1 MRINEAG
8 NSIAQRVQGRGGA
21 SASGQ
26 PANVSDTVGAEPS
39 AQTRTDHLVPDDAS
53 NPMPTGMKLLSL
65 YVPLIPSILG
75 LCFARAGL
83 IVAGYGSYTH
93 TDEGIFTDGAMLVA
107 LAIMAIIL
115 AIIGTRKIRLKKR
128 ATNRI
133 MRTCIALETLCVLL
147 IPLIH
152 LAGIFSPNVHY
163 WLCVAVT
170 FFGSF
175 SIFYWLR
182 RARGCGSTTAVLYVF
197 SALAI
202 SEVEI
207 YICSLIGAYGF
218 YLAAALTFLQFP
230 CMLSARKNKL
240 ANDIESFTPNDDF
253 FGFATTLLS
262 SKRFLT
268 ATATSI
274 GVLSIVDG
282 FLRGYPDGT
291 PIAFQPITRIAYALL
306 TIGIC
311 IIVISMM
318 MHKRKRVMTV
328 GMFILLELFAC
339 AALVLYAAFP
349 SMPDIGAVFTT
360 TLNALLVA
368 FTWYIIIAFMSFGW
382 RDPYYYALAGWIVW
396 LGCRAISRV
405 LLISNTVLTSNDILT
420 NAVMGA
426 SVVISTQVALGQFL
440 SVSQAEADERDEGY
454 VHQLE
459 QLKKQLNDAHANV
472 ETMAYLNV
480 NDPAYAGCAT
490 CAAAD
495 GNGSAPGSNAQQTL
509 DALRCAGVA
518 PKGAGEVAA
527 PTDEQDGEGDD
538 GGRPV
543 RGARLARLMGLD
555 EGESITDISK
565 ATMRQNAKQMGKQFL
580 LSDREIEVLAL
591 YAMGWTQKRVA
602 EELYISPSTAHAH
615 IKRIYAK
622 TGLHSR
628 QEILDFMDQ
637 YTS

>member
-1 MRINEAG
+1 MGISKAG
-8 NSIAQRVQGRGGA
+8 DSIAQRIQGHTGA
-21 SASGQ
+21 SASEQ
-26 PANVSDTVGAEPS
+26 PASASSAAGAKPS
-39 AQTRTDHLVPDDAS
+39 ARTRTNHLMPDDAAH
-53 NPMPTGMKLLSL
+53 PMPTGMKLLSL
-65 YVPLIPSILG
+65 YIPLIPSILG

-107 LAIMAIIL
+107 LAIMVVIL
-115 AIIGTRKIRLKKR
+115 AVVGTRKIRLKKR
-128 ATNRI
+128 TTNRI
-133 MRTCIALETLCVLL
+133 MRTCIVLETACVLAL
-147 IPLIH
+147 PLVH
-152 LAGIFSPNVHY
+152 LAGISSPNVHY

-170 FFGSF
+170 LFGSF
-175 SIFYWLR
+175 AIFYWLR

-207 YICSLIGAYGF
+207 YICSLIGTYSF
-218 YLAAALTFLQFP
+218 YVAAALTLLQFP

-291 PIAFQPITRIAYALL
+291 PIAFHPVTRVAYGLL
-306 TIGIC
+306 TIAICC
-311 IIVISMM
+311 IIISMM
-318 MHKRKRVMTV
+318 MHKRKSVMTV

-349 SMPDIGAVFTT
+349 GMPDIGAVFTT

-405 LLISNTVLTSNDILT
+405 LLISSTVLTSNDILT

-518 PKGAGEVAA
+518 PKGVGEAAA

-555 EGESITDISK
+555 EGESITDIRK

>member
-1 MRINEAG
+1 
-8 NSIAQRVQGRGGA
+8 
-21 SASGQ
+21 
-26 PANVSDTVGAEPS
+26 
-39 AQTRTDHLVPDDAS
+39 
-53 NPMPTGMKLLSL
+53 MPTGMKLLSL
-65 YVPLIPSILG
+65 YIPLLPSILG
-75 LCFARAGL
+75 LCFARTGL

-93 TDEGIFTDGAMLVA
+93 TDEGIFTDGSMLVA
-107 LAIMAIIL
+107 LSFMAVIL
-115 AIIGTRKIRLKKR
+115 LVIGTRKIRLKKR
-128 ATNRI
+128 TTNRI
-133 MRTCIALETLCVLL
+133 MRTCVALEALCVLL
-147 IPLIH
+147 LPLTHI
-152 LAGIFSPNVHY
+152 AGVFWPNVHF
-163 WLCVAVT
+163 WLCTAVT
-170 FFGSF
+170 FFASF
-175 SIFYWLR
+175 AIFYWLR

-207 YICSLIGAYGF
+207 YVCSLIGTYGF
-218 YLAAALTFLQFP
+218 YVAAALSLLQFP

-291 PIAFQPITRIAYALL
+291 PIAFQPATRVAYGLL
-306 TIGIC
+306 TIAIC
-311 IIVISMM
+311 VIVISLM
-318 MHKRKRVMTV
+318 MHKRKSVMTV

-349 SMPDIGAVFTT
+349 DMPDIGAVFTT

-382 RDPYYYALAGWIVW
+382 RGPYYYALGGWIVW
-396 LGCRAISRV
+396 LGCRAIARV
-405 LLISNTVLTSNDILT
+405 TLINVQSLSTNDLLI
-420 NAVMGA
+420 NAIMGTC
-426 SVVISTQVALGQFL
+426 VVISTQVALGQFL
-440 SVSQAEADERDEGY
+440 KVSQMEADERHDLHVRRMER
-454 VHQLE
+454 LE
-459 QLKKQLNDAHANV
+459 KQLSQAQANV
-472 ETMAYLNV
+472 EALTILKN
-480 NDPAYAGCAT
+480 NAGEYSE
-490 CAAAD
+490 CAACA
-495 GNGSAPGSNAQQTL
+495 NAVPMGAGAAGAVGTPNPLQ
-509 DALRCAGVA
+509 CAGVM
-518 PKGAGEVAA
+518 PIESVDQGETA
-527 PTDEQDGEGDD
+527 DESRNAQPGSK
-538 GGRPV
+538 
-543 RGARLARLMGLD
+543 RGMRLVRLMGLD
-555 EGESITDISK
+555 EGDSIADIRK
-565 ATMRQNAKQMGKQFL
+565 AAMRNNAEQMGKQFL

-591 YAMGWTQKRVA
+591 YALGWTQKRVA
-602 EELYISPSTAHAH
+602 EELYISSSTAHAH

>member
-1 MRINEAG
+1 MRIKKAG
-8 NSIAQRVQGRGGA
+8 DSIVQRIQGRTGA
-21 SASGQ
+21 SASEQ
-26 PANVSDTVGAEPS
+26 PASVSNAAGAKPS
-39 AQTRTDHLVPDDAS
+39 AQTRAARLAPDDAAH
-53 NPMPTGMKLLSL
+53 PMPSGVKLLSL
-65 YVPLIPSILG
+65 YIPLIPSILG

-83 IVAGYGSYTH
+83 IVAGYGSYTR
-93 TDEGIFTDGAMLVA
+93 TDEGIFTDGSMLVA
-107 LAIMAIIL
+107 LSFMAVIML
-115 AIIGTRKIRLKKR
+115 VIGMRKIRLKKR
-128 ATNRI
+128 TTNRI
-133 MRTCIALETLCVLL
+133 MRTCIVLEAACVLIL
-147 IPLIH
+147 PLAHI
-152 LAGIFSPNVHY
+152 AGVFSPNVHF

-175 SIFYWLR
+175 AIFYWLR

-197 SALAI
+197 SALAL

-207 YICSLIGAYGF
+207 YVCSLIGTYGF
-218 YLAAALTFLQFP
+218 YVAAALILLQFP

-268 ATATSI
+268 ATASSI

-291 PIAFQPITRIAYALL
+291 PIAFQPATRVAYGLL
-306 TIGIC
+306 TIAIC

-318 MHKRKRVMTV
+318 MRKRKSVMTV

-349 SMPDIGAVFTT
+349 DMPDIGAVFTT

-382 RDPYYYALAGWIVW
+382 RDPYYYALGGWIVW
-396 LGCRAISRV
+396 LGCRAIARV
-405 LLISNTVLTSNDILT
+405 TLINVQSLSTNDLLI
-420 NAVMGA
+420 NAIMGTC
-426 SVVISTQVALGQFL
+426 VVISTQVALGQFL
-440 SVSQAEADERDEGY
+440 KVSQMEADERHDLHVRRMER
-454 VHQLE
+454 LE
-459 QLKKQLNDAHANV
+459 KQLSQAQANV
-472 ETMAYLNV
+472 EALTILKDDAGGYSECSACV
-480 NDPAYAGCAT
+480 NAAPVGAGGA
-490 CAAAD
+490 
-495 GNGSAPGSNAQQTL
+495 SPLQ
-509 DALRCAGVA
+509 CAGVMPIESA
-518 PKGAGEVAA
+518 DQNEAA
-527 PTDEQDGEGDD
+527 DETRNAQPGSKHGM
-538 GGRPV
+538 
-543 RGARLARLMGLD
+543 RLVRLMGLD
-555 EGESITDISK
+555 EGDSIADIRK
-565 ATMRQNAKQMGKQFL
+565 ATMRDKAEQMSKQFL
-580 LSDREIEVLAL
+580 LSDREAEVLAL
-591 YAMGWTQKRVA
+591 YALGWTQKRVA

>member
-8 NSIAQRVQGRGGA
+8 DSIAQRAQGQGGA
-21 SASGQ
+21 SASRQ
-26 PANVSDTVGAEPS
+26 PASASSAVGAEPS
-39 AQTRTDHLVPDDAS
+39 AQTRTDRLAPDDAAH
-53 NPMPTGMKLLSL
+53 PMPTGMKLLTL
-65 YVPLIPSILG
+65 YIPLIPSILG

-93 TDEGIFTDGAMLVA
+93 TDEGIFTDGAMLAA
-107 LAIMAIIL
+107 LSIMAVIML
-115 AIIGTRKIRLKKR
+115 VIGVRKIRLKKR
-128 ATNRI
+128 TTNRI
-133 MRTCIALETLCVLL
+133 MRTCIVLEAACVLIL
-147 IPLIH
+147 PLAH
-152 LAGIFSPNVHY
+152 VAGAFSSNVHF

-175 SIFYWLR
+175 AIFYWLR

-207 YICSLIGAYGF
+207 YVCSLIGTYGF
-218 YLAAALTFLQFP
+218 YVAAALILLQFP

-282 FLRGYPDGT
+282 FLRGYPDGV
-291 PIAFQPITRIAYALL
+291 PIAFQPATRVAYGLL
-306 TIGIC
+306 TIAIC
-311 IIVISMM
+311 VIVISMM
-318 MHKRKRVMTV
+318 MRKRKSVMTV

-349 SMPDIGAVFTT
+349 DMPDIGAVFTT

-382 RDPYYYALAGWIVW
+382 RDPYYYALGGWTVW
-396 LGCRAISRV
+396 LGCRAIARV
-405 LLISNTVLTSNDILT
+405 TLINVQSLSTNDLLI
-420 NAVMGA
+420 NAIMGTC
-426 SVVISTQVALGQFL
+426 VVISTQVALGQFL
-440 SVSQAEADERDEGY
+440 KVSQMEADERHDLHVRRMER
-454 VHQLE
+454 LE
-459 QLKKQLNDAHANV
+459 KQLSRAQANV
-472 ETMAYLNV
+472 EALTILKDNAGGYSECSACV
-480 NDPAYAGCAT
+480 NAAPVGAGGASPLQCAEVMPIESVDQDE
-490 CAAAD
+490 AAD
-495 GNGSAPGSNAQQTL
+495 ESRNAQP
-509 DALRCAGVA
+509 DSKHGM
-518 PKGAGEVAA
+518 
-527 PTDEQDGEGDD
+527 
-538 GGRPV
+538 
-543 RGARLARLMGLD
+543 RLVRLMGLD
-555 EGESITDISK
+555 EGDSIADIRK
-565 ATMRQNAKQMGKQFL
+565 ATMRDNAEQMGKQFL
-580 LSDREIEVLAL
+580 LSDREVEVLAL
-591 YAMGWTQKRVA
+591 YALGWTQKRVA
-602 EELYISPSTAHAH
+602 EKLYISPSTAHAH

>member
-8 NSIAQRVQGRGGA
+8 DSIAQRVQGQGGA

-26 PANVSDTVGAEPS
+26 PANVLDAVGTESS
-39 AQTRTDHLVPDDAS
+39 AQTRAGRLAPDDAAH
-53 NPMPTGMKLLSL
+53 PMPTGMKLLSL
-65 YVPLIPSILG
+65 YIPLIPSILG

-83 IVAGYGSYTH
+83 IAAGYGSYTH

-107 LAIMAIIL
+107 LSIMGVIL
-115 AIIGTRKIRLKKR
+115 LVVGARKIRLKKR
-128 ATNRI
+128 TTNRI
-133 MRTCIALETLCVLL
+133 MRTCIVLEAACALIL
-147 IPLIH
+147 PLAYI
-152 LAGIFSPNVHY
+152 AGLFSPNVHF

-175 SIFYWLR
+175 AIFYWLR

-207 YICSLIGAYGF
+207 YVCSLIGTYGF
-218 YLAAALTFLQFP
+218 YVAAALSLLQFP

-291 PIAFQPITRIAYALL
+291 PIAFQPVTRVVYGLL
-306 TIGIC
+306 TITIC
-311 IIVISMM
+311 CIVISMM
-318 MHKRKRVMTV
+318 MRKRKRVMTV

-349 SMPDIGAVFTT
+349 DMPDIGAVFTT

-368 FTWYIIIAFMSFGW
+368 FAWYIIIAFMSFGW
-382 RDPYYYALAGWIVW
+382 RDPYYYALGGWIVW
-396 LGCRAISRV
+396 LGCRAIARV
-405 LLISNTVLTSNDILT
+405 TLINVQSLSTNDLLI
-420 NAVMGA
+420 NAIMGTC
-426 SVVISTQVALGQFL
+426 VVISTQVALGQFL
-440 SVSQAEADERDEGY
+440 KVSQLEADERHDLHVRRMER
-454 VHQLE
+454 LE
-459 QLKKQLNDAHANV
+459 KQLSRAQANV
-472 ETMAYLNV
+472 EALTILKDNAGGYSECSACANAAPVSAGTASPLQCAGISPVENV
-480 NDPAYAGCAT
+480 EQDETAE
-490 CAAAD
+490 D
-495 GNGSAPGSNAQQTL
+495 NGTTRPGSSH
-509 DALRCAGVA
+509 GM
-518 PKGAGEVAA
+518 
-527 PTDEQDGEGDD
+527 
-538 GGRPV
+538 
-543 RGARLARLMGLD
+543 RLVRLMGLD
-555 EGESITDISK
+555 EGDSIADIRK
-565 ATMRQNAKQMGKQFL
+565 ATMRNNAEQMGKQFL
-580 LSDREIEVLAL
+580 LSDREVEVLAL
-591 YAMGWTQKRVA
+591 YALGWTQKRVA

>member
-8 NSIAQRVQGRGGA
+8 DSIAQRVQGQGGA

-26 PANVSDTVGAEPS
+26 PANVLDAVGTESS
-39 AQTRTDHLVPDDAS
+39 AQTRAGRLAPDDAAH
-53 NPMPTGMKLLSL
+53 PMPTGMKLLSL
-65 YVPLIPSILG
+65 YIPLIPSILG

-107 LAIMAIIL
+107 LSIMAVIL
-115 AIIGTRKIRLKKR
+115 LVIGARKIRLKKR
-128 ATNRI
+128 TTNRI
-133 MRTCIALETLCVLL
+133 MHTCIVLEAACALIL
-147 IPLIH
+147 PLAYI
-152 LAGIFSPNVHY
+152 AGLSSPNVHF

-175 SIFYWLR
+175 AIFYWLR

-207 YICSLIGAYGF
+207 YICSLIGTYGF
-218 YLAAALTFLQFP
+218 YVAAALTLLQFP

-274 GVLSIVDG
+274 GVLSVVDG
-282 FLRGYPDGT
+282 FLRGYPDGA
-291 PIAFQPITRIAYALL
+291 PIAFQPVTRVAYGLL
-306 TIGIC
+306 TITIC
-311 IIVISMM
+311 CIVISMM
-318 MHKRKRVMTV
+318 MRKRKRVMTV

-349 SMPDIGAVFTT
+349 DMPDIGAVFTT

-368 FTWYIIIAFMSFGW
+368 FAWYIIIAFMSFGW
-382 RDPYYYALAGWIVW
+382 RDPYYYALGGWIVW
-396 LGCRAISRV
+396 LGCRAIARV
-405 LLISNTVLTSNDILT
+405 TLINVQSLSTNDLLI
-420 NAVMGA
+420 NAIMGTC
-426 SVVISTQVALGQFL
+426 VVISTQVALGQFL
-440 SVSQAEADERDEGY
+440 KVSQLEADERHDLHVRRMER
-454 VHQLE
+454 LE
-459 QLKKQLNDAHANV
+459 KQLSRAQANV
-472 ETMAYLNV
+472 EALTILKDNAGGYSECSACANAAPVSAGTASPLQCAGISPVENV
-480 NDPAYAGCAT
+480 EQDETAE
-490 CAAAD
+490 D
-495 GNGSAPGSNAQQTL
+495 NGTTRPGSSH
-509 DALRCAGVA
+509 GM
-518 PKGAGEVAA
+518 
-527 PTDEQDGEGDD
+527 
-538 GGRPV
+538 
-543 RGARLARLMGLD
+543 RLVRLMGLD
-555 EGESITDISK
+555 EGDSIADIRK
-565 ATMRQNAKQMGKQFL
+565 ATMRNNAEQMGKQFL
-580 LSDREIEVLAL
+580 LSDREVEVLAL
-591 YAMGWTQKRVA
+591 YALGWTQKRVA

>member
-282 FLRGYPDGT
+282 FLRGYPDGV
-291 PIAFQPITRIAYALL
+291 PIAFQPATRVAYGLL
-306 TIGIC
+306 TIAIC
-311 IIVISMM
+311 VIVISMM
-318 MHKRKRVMTV
+318 MRKRKSVMTV

-349 SMPDIGAVFTT
+349 DMPDIGAVFTT

-382 RDPYYYALAGWIVW
+382 RDPYYYALGGWTVW
-396 LGCRAISRV
+396 LGCRAIARV
-405 LLISNTVLTSNDILT
+405 TLINVQSLSTNDLLI
-420 NAVMGA
+420 NAIMGTC
-426 SVVISTQVALGQFL
+426 VVISTQVALGQFL
-440 SVSQAEADERDEGY
+440 KVSQMEADERHDLHVRRMER
-454 VHQLE
+454 LE
-459 QLKKQLNDAHANV
+459 KQLSRAQANV
-472 ETMAYLNV
+472 EALTILKDNAGGYSECSACV
-480 NDPAYAGCAT
+480 NAAPVGAGGA
-490 CAAAD
+490 
-495 GNGSAPGSNAQQTL
+495 SPLQ
-509 DALRCAGVA
+509 CAGVM
-518 PKGAGEVAA
+518 PIESVDQDEAA
-527 PTDEQDGEGDD
+527 DESRNAQPDSKHGM
-538 GGRPV
+538 
-543 RGARLARLMGLD
+543 RLVRLMGLD
-555 EGESITDISK
+555 EGDSIADIRK
-565 ATMRQNAKQMGKQFL
+565 ATMRDNAEQMGKQFL
-580 LSDREIEVLAL
+580 LSDREVEVLAL
-591 YAMGWTQKRVA
+591 YALGWTQKRVA

>member
-8 NSIAQRVQGRGGA
+8 DSIAQRAQGQGGA
-21 SASGQ
+21 SASRQ
-26 PANVSDTVGAEPS
+26 PASASSAVGAEPS
-39 AQTRTDHLVPDDAS
+39 AQTRTDRLAPDDAAH
-53 NPMPTGMKLLSL
+53 PMPTGMKLLTL
-65 YVPLIPSILG
+65 YIPLIPSILG

-93 TDEGIFTDGAMLVA
+93 TDEGIFTDGAMLAA
-107 LAIMAIIL
+107 LSIMAVIML
-115 AIIGTRKIRLKKR
+115 VIGVRKIRLKKR
-128 ATNRI
+128 TTNRI
-133 MRTCIALETLCVLL
+133 MRTCIVLEAACVLIL
-147 IPLIH
+147 PLAH
-152 LAGIFSPNVHY
+152 VAGAFSPNVHF

-175 SIFYWLR
+175 AIFYWLR

-207 YICSLIGAYGF
+207 YVCSLIGTYGF
-218 YLAAALTFLQFP
+218 YVAAALILLQFP

-282 FLRGYPDGT
+282 FLRGYPDGV
-291 PIAFQPITRIAYALL
+291 PIAFQPATRVAYGLL
-306 TIGIC
+306 TIAIC
-311 IIVISMM
+311 VIVISMM
-318 MHKRKRVMTV
+318 MRKRKSVMTV

-349 SMPDIGAVFTT
+349 DMPDIGAVFTT

-382 RDPYYYALAGWIVW
+382 RDPYYYALGGWTVW
-396 LGCRAISRV
+396 LGCRAIARV
-405 LLISNTVLTSNDILT
+405 TLINVQSLSTNDLLI
-420 NAVMGA
+420 NAIMGTC
-426 SVVISTQVALGQFL
+426 VVISTQVALGQFL
-440 SVSQAEADERDEGY
+440 KVSQMEADERHDLHVRRMER
-454 VHQLE
+454 LE
-459 QLKKQLNDAHANV
+459 KQLSRAQANV
-472 ETMAYLNV
+472 EALTILKDNAGGYSECSACV
-480 NDPAYAGCAT
+480 NAAPVGAGGA
-490 CAAAD
+490 
-495 GNGSAPGSNAQQTL
+495 SPLQ
-509 DALRCAGVA
+509 CAGVM
-518 PKGAGEVAA
+518 PIESVDQDEAA
-527 PTDEQDGEGDD
+527 DESRNAQPDSKHGM
-538 GGRPV
+538 
-543 RGARLARLMGLD
+543 RLMGLD
-555 EGESITDISK
+555 EGDSIADIRK
-565 ATMRQNAKQMGKQFL
+565 ATMRDNAEQMGKQFL
-580 LSDREIEVLAL
+580 LSDREVEVLAL
-591 YAMGWTQKRVA
+591 YALGWTQKRVA

>member
-1 MRINEAG
+1 
-8 NSIAQRVQGRGGA
+8 
-21 SASGQ
+21 
-26 PANVSDTVGAEPS
+26 
-39 AQTRTDHLVPDDAS
+39 
-53 NPMPTGMKLLSL
+53 MKLLSL
-65 YVPLIPSILG
+65 YIPLLPSILG

-83 IVAGYGSYTH
+83 IVAGYGSYTR
-93 TDEGIFTDGAMLVA
+93 TDEGIFTDGSMLVA
-107 LAIMAIIL
+107 LSFMAVIML
-115 AIIGTRKIRLKKR
+115 VIGMRKIRLKKR
-128 ATNRI
+128 TTNRI
-133 MRTCIALETLCVLL
+133 MRACVALEALGVLL
-147 IPLIH
+147 LPLAHI
-152 LAGIFSPNVHY
+152 AGAFWPNVHF
-163 WLCVAVT
+163 WLCAAVT
-170 FFGSF
+170 FFASF
-175 SIFYWLR
+175 AIFYWLR

-207 YICSLIGAYGF
+207 YVCSLIGAYGF
-218 YLAAALTFLQFP
+218 YVAAALALLQFP

-268 ATATSI
+268 ATASSI

-291 PIAFQPITRIAYALL
+291 PIAFQPATRVAYGLL
-306 TIGIC
+306 TIAIC

-318 MHKRKRVMTV
+318 MHKRKSVMTV

-349 SMPDIGAVFTT
+349 DMPDIGAVFTT

-382 RDPYYYALAGWIVW
+382 RDPYYYALGGWIVW
-396 LGCRAISRV
+396 LGCRAIARV
-405 LLISNTVLTSNDILT
+405 TLINVQSLSTNDLLI
-420 NAVMGA
+420 NAIMGTC
-426 SVVISTQVALGQFL
+426 VVISTQVALGQFL
-440 SVSQAEADERDEGY
+440 KVSQMEADERHDLHVRRMERLEK
-454 VHQLE
+454 QLE
-459 QLKKQLNDAHANV
+459 RAQASV
-472 ETMAYLNV
+472 ETFTIMKN
-480 NDPAYAGCAT
+480 NAGEYSE
-490 CAAAD
+490 CAACA
-495 GNGSAPGSNAQQTL
+495 NAAPMGAGAAGAVGAPNSLQ
-509 DALRCAGVA
+509 CAGIA
-518 PKGAGEVAA
+518 PIESMEPDEAA
-527 PTDEQDGEGDD
+527 DESSAAQ
-538 GGRPV
+538 PV
-543 RGARLARLMGLD
+543 SVHGMRLVRLMGLD
-555 EGESITDISK
+555 EGDSIADIRK
-565 ATMRQNAKQMGKQFL
+565 ATMRNNAEQMGKQFL
-580 LSDREIEVLAL
+580 LSDREVEVLAL
-591 YAMGWTQKRVA
+591 YALGWTQKRVA

>member
-8 NSIAQRVQGRGGA
+8 DSIAQREQGRGEI

-26 PANVSDTVGAEPS
+26 PAGASSAAGAKPS
-39 AQTRTDHLVPDDAS
+39 ARTRTNHLAPDDAAH
-53 NPMPTGMKLLSL
+53 PMPTGTKLLSL
-65 YVPLIPSILG
+65 YIPLIPSILG

-93 TDEGIFTDGAMLVA
+93 TDEGIFTDGAMLAA
-107 LAIMAIIL
+107 LGIMSVIL
-115 AIIGTRKIRLKKR
+115 IVIGTRKIRLKKR
-128 ATNRI
+128 TTNRI
-133 MRTCIALETLCVLL
+133 MRTCIVLETACVLAL
-147 IPLIH
+147 PLVH
-152 LAGIFSPNVHY
+152 LAGVFSPNVHY

-175 SIFYWLR
+175 AIFYWLR

-207 YICSLIGAYGF
+207 YICSLIGTYGF
-218 YLAAALTFLQFP
+218 YLAAALTLLQFP
-230 CMLSARKNKL
+230 CMLGARKNKL

-291 PIAFQPITRIAYALL
+291 PIAFHPVTRVAYGLL
-306 TIGIC
+306 TIAICC
-311 IIVISMM
+311 IIISMM
-318 MHKRKRVMTV
+318 MRKRKSVMTV

-349 SMPDIGAVFTT
+349 GMPDIGAVFTT

-382 RDPYYYALAGWIVW
+382 RDPYYYALGGWIVW
-396 LGCRAISRV
+396 LGCRAIARV
-405 LLISNTVLTSNDILT
+405 TLINAQSLSTNDLLI
-420 NAVMGA
+420 NAVMGTC
-426 SVVISTQVALGQFL
+426 VVISTQVALGQFL
-440 SVSQAEADERDEGY
+440 KVSQMEADERHDLHVRRMERLEK
-454 VHQLE
+454 QLE
-459 QLKKQLNDAHANV
+459 RAQANV
-472 ETMAYLNV
+472 ETLTFLSN
-480 NDPAYAGCAT
+480 NAGGYSECGACAN
-490 CAAAD
+490 AAPVGA
-495 GNGSAPGSNAQQTL
+495 GAAIPLQ
-509 DALRCAGVA
+509 CAGIA
-518 PKGAGEVAA
+518 PAESVEQDED
-527 PTDEQDGEGDD
+527 TDENSAAQPDSTHGM
-538 GGRPV
+538 
-543 RGARLARLMGLD
+543 RLVRLMGLD
-555 EGESITDISK
+555 EGDSIADIRK
-565 ATMRQNAKQMGKQFL
+565 ATMRSNAEQMGKQFL
-580 LSDREIEVLAL
+580 LSDREVEVLAF
-591 YAMGWTQKRVA
+591 YALGWTQKRVA

>member
-1 MRINEAG
+1 
-8 NSIAQRVQGRGGA
+8 
-21 SASGQ
+21 
-26 PANVSDTVGAEPS
+26 
-39 AQTRTDHLVPDDAS
+39 
-53 NPMPTGMKLLSL
+53 MPTGTKLLSL
-65 YVPLIPSILG
+65 YIPLIPSILG

-93 TDEGIFTDGAMLVA
+93 TDEGIFTDGAMLAA
-107 LAIMAIIL
+107 LGIMSVIL
-115 AIIGTRKIRLKKR
+115 IVIGTRKIRLKKR
-128 ATNRI
+128 TTNRI
-133 MRTCIALETLCVLL
+133 MRTCIVLETACVLAL
-147 IPLIH
+147 PLVH
-152 LAGIFSPNVHY
+152 LAGVFSPNVHY

-175 SIFYWLR
+175 AIFYWLR

-207 YICSLIGAYGF
+207 YICSLIGTYGF
-218 YLAAALTFLQFP
+218 YLAAALTLLQFP

-291 PIAFQPITRIAYALL
+291 PIAFHPVTRVAYGLL
-306 TIGIC
+306 TVAIC
-311 IIVISMM
+311 FITIALMM
-318 MHKRKRVMTV
+318 RKRRRVMTV
-328 GMFILLELFAC
+328 DMFILMELLAC
-339 AALVLYAAFP
+339 IALMLYAAFP
-349 SMPDIGAVFTT
+349 GMPDIGAVFTT

-382 RDPYYYALAGWIVW
+382 RDPYYYALGGWIVW
-396 LGCRAISRV
+396 LGCRAIARV
-405 LLISNTVLTSNDILT
+405 TLINVQSLSTNDLLI
-420 NAVMGA
+420 NAVMGTC
-426 SVVISTQVALGQFL
+426 VVISTQVALGQFL
-440 SVSQAEADERDEGY
+440 KVSQMEADERHDLHVRRMER
-454 VHQLE
+454 LE
-459 QLKKQLNDAHANV
+459 KQLARAQANV
-472 ETMAYLNV
+472 ETFTILKDN
-480 NDPAYAGCAT
+480 AGEYGE
-490 CAAAD
+490 CAACANAAPMGAGAAGAANPLQCAGIAPVESAEPDDAAD
-495 GNGSAPGSNAQQTL
+495 ESSPAQPGSAHGM
-509 DALRCAGVA
+509 
-518 PKGAGEVAA
+518 
-527 PTDEQDGEGDD
+527 
-538 GGRPV
+538 
-543 RGARLARLMGLD
+543 RLVRLMGLD
-555 EGESITDISK
+555 EGDSIADIRK
-565 ATMRQNAKQMGKQFL
+565 ATMRNNAEQMGKQFL
-580 LSDREIEVLAL
+580 LSDREVEVLAL
-591 YAMGWTQKRVA
+591 YALGWTQKRVA

>member
-1 MRINEAG
+1 
-8 NSIAQRVQGRGGA
+8 
-21 SASGQ
+21 
-26 PANVSDTVGAEPS
+26 
-39 AQTRTDHLVPDDAS
+39 
-53 NPMPTGMKLLSL
+53 MPTGMRLVGM
-65 YVPLIPSILG
+65 YFPLIPSILG

-83 IVAGYGSYTH
+83 IVASYGSYNH
-93 TDEGIFTDGAMLVA
+93 TDEGIFTDGGTLVA
-107 LAIMAIIL
+107 LSVMGVIFIAIAVGKL
-115 AIIGTRKIRLKKR
+115 RLKR
-128 ATNRI
+128 PLTNRI
-133 MRTCIALETLCVLL
+133 MRACIILETACIIALPSLHLL
-147 IPLIH
+147 GALNDSTH
-152 LAGIFSPNVHY
+152 FLLSA
-163 WLCVAVT
+163 AT
-170 FFGSF
+170 MFFGSF
-175 SIFYWLR
+175 AIFYWLR

-202 SEVEI
+202 SEIEI
-207 YICSLIGAYGF
+207 YVCSLIGNFGF
-218 YLAAALTFLQFP
+218 FLAGALALGQLP

-240 ANDIESFTPNDDF
+240 ANDIDSFTPHDDY
-253 FGFATTLLS
+253 FGFAKTALS
-262 SKRFLT
+262 SKHFLS
-268 ATATSI
+268 ASAISI
-274 GVLSIVDG
+274 GFLSVVDG
-282 FLRGYPDGT
+282 FLRGYPDGQ
-291 PIAFQPITRIAYALL
+291 PIAFQPGTRVAYFVLTVAVFIAVILL
-306 TIGIC
+306 
-311 IIVISMM
+311 MLN
-318 MHKRKRVMTV
+318 KRRRVMTV
-328 GMFILLELFAC
+328 GMFILMELLAC
-339 AALVLYAAFP
+339 IALILYAAFP
-349 SMPDIGAVFTT
+349 DMLDIGAVFTT
-360 TLNALLVA
+360 TLNALMVA
-368 FTWYIIIAFMSFGW
+368 FTWYIIIALMSFGW

-459 QLKKQLNDAHANV
+459 QLQKQLNDAHANV

-495 GNGSAPGSNAQQTL
+495 GNGPAPGSNAQQTL

-527 PTDEQDGEGDD
+527 PIDEQDGEGDD
-538 GGRPV
+538 GGRSV

-555 EGESITDISK
+555 ESESITDIRK

>member
-1 MRINEAG
+1 
-8 NSIAQRVQGRGGA
+8 
-21 SASGQ
+21 
-26 PANVSDTVGAEPS
+26 
-39 AQTRTDHLVPDDAS
+39 
-53 NPMPTGMKLLSL
+53 MPTGMKLLTL
-65 YVPLIPSILG
+65 YIPLIPSILG

-93 TDEGIFTDGAMLVA
+93 TDEGIFTDGAMLAA
-107 LAIMAIIL
+107 LSVMAVIML
-115 AIIGTRKIRLKKR
+115 VIGVRKIRLKKR
-128 ATNRI
+128 TTNRI
-133 MRTCIALETLCVLL
+133 MRACIVLEAACVLIL
-147 IPLIH
+147 PLAH
-152 LAGIFSPNVHY
+152 VAGAFSPNVHF

-175 SIFYWLR
+175 AIFYWLR

-207 YICSLIGAYGF
+207 YVCSLIGTYGF
-218 YLAAALTFLQFP
+218 YVAAALILLQFP

-268 ATATSI
+268 ATASSI

-282 FLRGYPDGT
+282 FLRGYPDGV
-291 PIAFQPITRIAYALL
+291 PIAFQPATRVAYGLL
-306 TIGIC
+306 TIAIC

-318 MHKRKRVMTV
+318 MRKRKSVMTV

-349 SMPDIGAVFTT
+349 DMPDIGAVFTT

-382 RDPYYYALAGWIVW
+382 RDPYYYALGGWTVW
-396 LGCRAISRV
+396 LGCRAIARV
-405 LLISNTVLTSNDILT
+405 TLINVQSLSTNDLLI
-420 NAVMGA
+420 NAIMGTC
-426 SVVISTQVALGQFL
+426 VVISTQVALGQFL
-440 SVSQAEADERDEGY
+440 KVSQMEADEHHDLHVRRMER
-454 VHQLE
+454 LE
-459 QLKKQLNDAHANV
+459 KQLSRAQANV
-472 ETMAYLNV
+472 EALTILKDNAGGYSEYSACV
-480 NDPAYAGCAT
+480 NAAPVGAGGA
-490 CAAAD
+490 
-495 GNGSAPGSNAQQTL
+495 SPLQ
-509 DALRCAGVA
+509 CAGVM
-518 PKGAGEVAA
+518 PIESVDQDEAA
-527 PTDEQDGEGDD
+527 DESRNAQPDSKHGM
-538 GGRPV
+538 
-543 RGARLARLMGLD
+543 RLVRLMGLD
-555 EGESITDISK
+555 EGDSIADIRK
-565 ATMRQNAKQMGKQFL
+565 ATMRDNAEQMGKQFL
-580 LSDREIEVLAL
+580 LSDREVEVLAL
-591 YAMGWTQKRVA
+591 YALGWTQKRVA

>member
-8 NSIAQRVQGRGGA
+8 DSIAQRAQGQGGA
-21 SASGQ
+21 SASRQ
-26 PANVSDTVGAEPS
+26 PASASSAVGAEPS
-39 AQTRTDHLVPDDAS
+39 AQTRTDRLAPDDAAH
-53 NPMPTGMKLLSL
+53 PMPTGMKLLTL

-93 TDEGIFTDGAMLVA
+93 TDEGIFTDGAMLAA
-107 LAIMAIIL
+107 LSIMAVIML
-115 AIIGTRKIRLKKR
+115 VIGVRKIRLKKR
-128 ATNRI
+128 TTNRI
-133 MRTCIALETLCVLL
+133 MRTCIVLEAACVLIL
-147 IPLIH
+147 PLAH
-152 LAGIFSPNVHY
+152 VAGAFSPNVHF

-175 SIFYWLR
+175 AIFYWLR

-207 YICSLIGAYGF
+207 YVCSLIGTYGF
-218 YLAAALTFLQFP
+218 YVAAALALLQFP

-282 FLRGYPDGT
+282 FLRGYPDGV
-291 PIAFQPITRIAYALL
+291 PIAFQPATRVAYGLL
-306 TIGIC
+306 TIAIC
-311 IIVISMM
+311 VIVISMM
-318 MHKRKRVMTV
+318 MHKRKSVMTV

-349 SMPDIGAVFTT
+349 DMPDIGAVFTT

-368 FTWYIIIAFMSFGW
+368 FTWYIIIAFTSFGW
-382 RDPYYYALAGWIVW
+382 RDPYYYALGGWIVW
-396 LGCRAISRV
+396 LGCRAIARV
-405 LLISNTVLTSNDILT
+405 TLINVQSLSTNDLLI
-420 NAVMGA
+420 NAIMGTC
-426 SVVISTQVALGQFL
+426 VVISTQVALGQFL
-440 SVSQAEADERDEGY
+440 KVSQMEADERHDLHVRRMER
-454 VHQLE
+454 LE
-459 QLKKQLNDAHANV
+459 KQLSRAQANV
-472 ETMAYLNV
+472 EALTILKDNAGGYGECSACV
-480 NDPAYAGCAT
+480 NAAPVDAGGA
-490 CAAAD
+490 
-495 GNGSAPGSNAQQTL
+495 SPLQ
-509 DALRCAGVA
+509 CAGVM
-518 PKGAGEVAA
+518 PTESVDQDEAA
-527 PTDEQDGEGDD
+527 DESRNAQPDSKHGMQL
-538 GGRPV
+538 V
-543 RGARLARLMGLD
+543 RLMGLD
-555 EGESITDISK
+555 EGDSIADIRK
-565 ATMRQNAKQMGKQFL
+565 ATMRNNAEQMGKQFL
-580 LSDREIEVLAL
+580 LSDREVEVLAL
-591 YAMGWTQKRVA
+591 YALGWTQKRVA

-628 QEILDFMDQ
+628 QEILDFIDQ

>member
-8 NSIAQRVQGRGGA
+8 DSIAQRAQGQGGA

-26 PANVSDTVGAEPS
+26 PASASGAVGAKPS
-39 AQTRTDHLVPDDAS
+39 ARTRTGRLAPDDAAH
-53 NPMPTGMKLLSL
+53 PMPTGMKLLSL
-65 YVPLIPSILG
+65 YIPLIPSILG
-75 LCFARAGL
+75 LCFARTGL

-93 TDEGIFTDGAMLVA
+93 TDEGIFTDGSMLVA
-107 LAIMAIIL
+107 LSFMAVIL
-115 AIIGTRKIRLKKR
+115 LIIGTRKIRLKKR
-128 ATNRI
+128 TTNRI
-133 MRTCIALETLCVLL
+133 MRTCVALEALCVLL
-147 IPLIH
+147 LPLAHI
-152 LAGIFSPNVHY
+152 AGAFWPNVHF
-163 WLCVAVT
+163 WLCAAVT
-170 FFGSF
+170 FFASF
-175 SIFYWLR
+175 AIFYWLR

-207 YICSLIGAYGF
+207 YVCSLIGTYGF
-218 YLAAALTFLQFP
+218 YVAAALSLLQFP

-291 PIAFQPITRIAYALL
+291 PIAFQPATRVAYGLL
-306 TIGIC
+306 TIAIC
-311 IIVISMM
+311 VIVISLM
-318 MHKRKRVMTV
+318 MHKRKSVMTV

-349 SMPDIGAVFTT
+349 DMPDIGAVFTT

-382 RDPYYYALAGWIVW
+382 RDPYYYALGGWIVW
-396 LGCRAISRV
+396 LGCRAIARV
-405 LLISNTVLTSNDILT
+405 TLINVQSLSTNDLLI
-420 NAVMGA
+420 NAIMGTC
-426 SVVISTQVALGQFL
+426 VVISTQVALGQFL
-440 SVSQAEADERDEGY
+440 KVSQMEADERHDLHVRRMER
-454 VHQLE
+454 LE
-459 QLKKQLNDAHANV
+459 KQLSRAQANV
-472 ETMAYLNV
+472 EALTILKDNAGGYSECNV
-480 NDPAYAGCAT
+480 CVNAAPVGAGGA
-490 CAAAD
+490 
-495 GNGSAPGSNAQQTL
+495 SPLQ
-509 DALRCAGVA
+509 CAGVT
-518 PKGAGEVAA
+518 PIESVDQ
-527 PTDEQDGEGDD
+527 DETADESRNAQPGSKHGM
-538 GGRPV
+538 
-543 RGARLARLMGLD
+543 RLVRLMGLD
-555 EGESITDISK
+555 EGDSIADIRK
-565 ATMRQNAKQMGKQFL
+565 ATMRDNAEQMGKQFL
-580 LSDREIEVLAL
+580 LSDREVEVLAL
-591 YAMGWTQKRVA
+591 YALGWTQKRVA
-602 EELYISPSTAHAH
+602 EELYISPGTAHAH

>member
-8 NSIAQRVQGRGGA
+8 DSIAQRVQGQGGA

-26 PANVSDTVGAEPS
+26 PANVLDAVGTESS
-39 AQTRTDHLVPDDAS
+39 AQTRAGRLAPDDAAH
-53 NPMPTGMKLLSL
+53 PMPTGMKLLSL
-65 YVPLIPSILG
+65 YIPLIPSILG

-83 IVAGYGSYTH
+83 IAAGYGSYTH

-107 LAIMAIIL
+107 LSIMGVIL
-115 AIIGTRKIRLKKR
+115 LVVGARKIRLKKR
-128 ATNRI
+128 TTNRI
-133 MRTCIALETLCVLL
+133 MRTCIVLEATCVLIL
-147 IPLIH
+147 PLAHI
-152 LAGIFSPNVHY
+152 AGVFSPNVHF
-163 WLCVAVT
+163 WLCAAVT

-175 SIFYWLR
+175 AIFYWLR

-218 YLAAALTFLQFP
+218 YVAAALALLQFP

-282 FLRGYPDGT
+282 FLRGYPDGA
-291 PIAFQPITRIAYALL
+291 PIAFQPVTRAAYGLL
-306 TIGIC
+306 TIVVC
-311 IIVISMM
+311 CIVISMM
-318 MHKRKRVMTV
+318 MRKRKRVMTV

-349 SMPDIGAVFTT
+349 DMPDIGAVFTT
-360 TLNALLVA
+360 TFNALLVA

-382 RDPYYYALAGWIVW
+382 RDPYYYALGGWIVW
-396 LGCRAISRV
+396 LGCRAIARV
-405 LLISNTVLTSNDILT
+405 TLINVQLLSSNDLLI
-420 NAVMGA
+420 NAIMGTC
-426 SVVISTQVALGQFL
+426 VVISTQVALGQFL
-440 SVSQAEADERDEGY
+440 KVSQMEADERHDLHVRRMER
-454 VHQLE
+454 LE
-459 QLKKQLNDAHANV
+459 KQLSRAQANV
-472 ETMAYLNV
+472 EALTILKDNAGDYSECSACANAA
-480 NDPAYAGCAT
+480 PAG
-490 CAAAD
+490 
-495 GNGSAPGSNAQQTL
+495 
-509 DALRCAGVA
+509 AGVA
-518 PKGAGEVAA
+518 SPLQCAGISPVESV
-527 PTDEQDGEGDD
+527 EQNETANENDAT
-538 GGRPV
+538 RPGSS
-543 RGARLARLMGLD
+543 RGMRLVRLMGLD
-555 EGESITDISK
+555 DGDSIADIRK
-565 ATMRQNAKQMGKQFL
+565 VTMRNNAEQMGKQFL
-580 LSDREIEVLAL
+580 LSNREVEVLAL
-591 YAMGWTQKRVA
+591 YALGWTQKRVA

>member
-8 NSIAQRVQGRGGA
+8 DSIAQRVQGHEGM

-26 PANVSDTVGAEPS
+26 PTNVLDAAGAKPS
-39 AQTRTDHLVPDDAS
+39 AQTRTGRLAPDEAAH
-53 NPMPTGMKLLSL
+53 PMPTGMKLLSL
-65 YVPLIPSILG
+65 YIPLIPSILG

-107 LAIMAIIL
+107 LSIMAVIL
-115 AIIGTRKIRLKKR
+115 LVIGTRKIRLKKR
-128 ATNRI
+128 TTNRI
-133 MRTCIALETLCVLL
+133 MRTCIVLETACVLIL
-147 IPLIH
+147 PLVHI
-152 LAGIFSPNVHY
+152 AGVFSPNVHF
-163 WLCVAVT
+163 WLCVAAT

-175 SIFYWLR
+175 AIFYWLR

-207 YICSLIGAYGF
+207 YICSLIGTYGF
-218 YLAAALTFLQFP
+218 YVAAALALLQFP

-282 FLRGYPDGT
+282 FLRGYPDGA
-291 PIAFQPITRIAYALL
+291 PIAFQPITRVAYCLL
-306 TIGIC
+306 TIAIC
-311 IIVISMM
+311 CIVISMM
-318 MHKRKRVMTV
+318 MRKRKSVMTV

-349 SMPDIGAVFTT
+349 DMPDIGAVFTT

-382 RDPYYYALAGWIVW
+382 RDPYYYALGGWSVW
-396 LGCRAISRV
+396 LGCRAVARV
-405 LLISNTVLTSNDILT
+405 TLINVQSLSTNDLLI
-420 NAVMGA
+420 NAIMGA
-426 SVVISTQVALGQFL
+426 CVVISTQVALGQFL
-440 SVSQAEADERDEGY
+440 KVSQMEADERHGLHVRRMER
-454 VHQLE
+454 LE
-459 QLKKQLNDAHANV
+459 KQLSRAQANV
-472 ETMAYLNV
+472 EALTILKDNADDYSECSACV
-480 NDPAYAGCAT
+480 NAASVGAGTANSLQCAGISPVESVEQNET
-490 CAAAD
+490 AD
-495 GNGSAPGSNAQQTL
+495 ENDATRPGSS
-509 DALRCAGVA
+509 
-518 PKGAGEVAA
+518 
-527 PTDEQDGEGDD
+527 
-538 GGRPV
+538 
-543 RGARLARLMGLD
+543 RGMRLVRLMGLD
-555 EGESITDISK
+555 EGDSIADIRK
-565 ATMRQNAKQMGKQFL
+565 ATMRNNAEQMGKQFL
-580 LSDREIEVLAL
+580 LSDREVEVLAL
-591 YAMGWTQKRVA
+591 YALGWTQKRVA

>member
-8 NSIAQRVQGRGGA
+8 DSIAQRVQGQGGA

-26 PANVSDTVGAEPS
+26 PANVLDAVGTESS
-39 AQTRTDHLVPDDAS
+39 AQTRAGRLAPDDAAH
-53 NPMPTGMKLLSL
+53 PMPTGMKLLSL
-65 YVPLIPSILG
+65 YIPLIPSSLG
-75 LCFARAGL
+75 LCCARAGL
-83 IVAGYGSYTH
+83 IAAGYGSYTH

-107 LAIMAIIL
+107 LSIMGVIL
-115 AIIGTRKIRLKKR
+115 LVVGARKIRLKKR
-128 ATNRI
+128 TTNRI
-133 MRTCIALETLCVLL
+133 MRTCIVLEAACALIL
-147 IPLIH
+147 PLAYI
-152 LAGIFSPNVHY
+152 AGLFSPNVHF

-175 SIFYWLR
+175 AIFYWLR

-207 YICSLIGAYGF
+207 YICSLIGTYGF
-218 YLAAALTFLQFP
+218 YVAAALTLLQFP

-262 SKRFLT
+262 SKRFLA

-291 PIAFQPITRIAYALL
+291 PIAFQPVTRVAYGLL
-306 TIGIC
+306 TITIC
-311 IIVISMM
+311 CIVISMM
-318 MHKRKRVMTV
+318 MRKRKRVMTV

-349 SMPDIGAVFTT
+349 DMPDIGAVFTT

-368 FTWYIIIAFMSFGW
+368 FAWYIIIAFMSFGW
-382 RDPYYYALAGWIVW
+382 CDPYYYALGGWIVW
-396 LGCRAISRV
+396 LGCRAIARV
-405 LLISNTVLTSNDILT
+405 TLINVQSLSTNDLLI
-420 NAVMGA
+420 NAIMGTC
-426 SVVISTQVALGQFL
+426 VVISTQVALGQFL
-440 SVSQAEADERDEGY
+440 KVSQLEADERHDLHVRRMER
-454 VHQLE
+454 LE
-459 QLKKQLNDAHANV
+459 KQLSRAQANV
-472 ETMAYLNV
+472 EALTILKDNAGGYSECSACANAAPVSAGTASPLQCAGISPVENV
-480 NDPAYAGCAT
+480 EQDETAE
-490 CAAAD
+490 D
-495 GNGSAPGSNAQQTL
+495 NGTTRPGSSH
-509 DALRCAGVA
+509 GM
-518 PKGAGEVAA
+518 
-527 PTDEQDGEGDD
+527 
-538 GGRPV
+538 
-543 RGARLARLMGLD
+543 RLVRLMGLD
-555 EGESITDISK
+555 EGDSIADIRK
-565 ATMRQNAKQMGKQFL
+565 ATMRNNAEQMGKQFL
-580 LSDREIEVLAL
+580 LSDREVEVLAL

>member
-8 NSIAQRVQGRGGA
+8 DSIAQRAQGQGGA

-26 PANVSDTVGAEPS
+26 PANVLDAVGTESS
-39 AQTRTDHLVPDDAS
+39 AQTRAGRLAPDDAAH
-53 NPMPTGMKLLSL
+53 PMPTGMKLLSL
-65 YVPLIPSILG
+65 YIPLIPSILG

-83 IVAGYGSYTH
+83 IAAGYGSYTH

-107 LAIMAIIL
+107 LSIMGVIL
-115 AIIGTRKIRLKKR
+115 LVVGARKIRLKKR
-128 ATNRI
+128 TTNRI
-133 MRTCIALETLCVLL
+133 MRTCIVLEAACALIL
-147 IPLIH
+147 PLAYI
-152 LAGIFSPNVHY
+152 AGLFSPNVHF

-175 SIFYWLR
+175 AIFYWLR

-207 YICSLIGAYGF
+207 YICSLIGTYGF
-218 YLAAALTFLQFP
+218 YVAAALTLLQFP

-262 SKRFLT
+262 SKRFLA

-291 PIAFQPITRIAYALL
+291 PIAFQPVTRVAYGLL
-306 TIGIC
+306 TITIC
-311 IIVISMM
+311 CIVISMM
-318 MHKRKRVMTV
+318 MRKRKRVMTV

-349 SMPDIGAVFTT
+349 DMPDIGAVFTT

-368 FTWYIIIAFMSFGW
+368 FAWYIIIAFMSFGW
-382 RDPYYYALAGWIVW
+382 RDPYYYALGGWIVW
-396 LGCRAISRV
+396 LGCRAIARMTLINVQSLSTND
-405 LLISNTVLTSNDILT
+405 LLI
-420 NAVMGA
+420 NAIMGTC
-426 SVVISTQVALGQFL
+426 VVISTQVALGQFL
-440 SVSQAEADERDEGY
+440 KVSQLEADERHDLHVRRMER
-454 VHQLE
+454 LE
-459 QLKKQLNDAHANV
+459 KQLSRAQANV
-472 ETMAYLNV
+472 EALTILKDNAGDYSECSACANAAPVSAGTASPLQCAGISPVENV
-480 NDPAYAGCAT
+480 EQDETAE
-490 CAAAD
+490 D
-495 GNGSAPGSNAQQTL
+495 NGTTRPGSSH
-509 DALRCAGVA
+509 GM
-518 PKGAGEVAA
+518 
-527 PTDEQDGEGDD
+527 
-538 GGRPV
+538 
-543 RGARLARLMGLD
+543 RLVRLMGLD
-555 EGESITDISK
+555 EGDSIADIRK
-565 ATMRQNAKQMGKQFL
+565 ATMRNNAEQVGKQFL
-580 LSDREIEVLAL
+580 LSDREVEVLAL
-591 YAMGWTQKRVA
+591 YALGWTQKRVA

>member
-8 NSIAQRVQGRGGA
+8 DSIAQRAQGQGGA
-21 SASGQ
+21 SASRQ
-26 PANVSDTVGAEPS
+26 PASASSAVGAKPS
-39 AQTRTDHLVPDDAS
+39 AQTHTGRLAPDDAAH
-53 NPMPTGMKLLSL
+53 PMPTGMKLLTL
-65 YVPLIPSILG
+65 YIPLIPSILG

-93 TDEGIFTDGAMLVA
+93 TDEGIFTDGSMLVA
-107 LAIMAIIL
+107 LSFMAVIML
-115 AIIGTRKIRLKKR
+115 VIGTRKIRLKKR
-128 ATNRI
+128 TTNRI
-133 MRTCIALETLCVLL
+133 MRTCIVLEAACVLIL
-147 IPLIH
+147 PLAH
-152 LAGIFSPNVHY
+152 VAGAFSPNVHF

-175 SIFYWLR
+175 AIFYWLR

-207 YICSLIGAYGF
+207 YVCSLIGAYGF
-218 YLAAALTFLQFP
+218 YAAGALALLQFP

-268 ATATSI
+268 ATASSI

-282 FLRGYPDGT
+282 FLRGYPNGV
-291 PIAFQPITRIAYALL
+291 PIAFQPATRVAYGLL
-306 TIGIC
+306 TIAIC

-318 MHKRKRVMTV
+318 MRKRKSVMTV

-349 SMPDIGAVFTT
+349 DMPDIGAVFTT

-382 RDPYYYALAGWIVW
+382 RDPYYYALGGWTVW
-396 LGCRAISRV
+396 LGCRAIARV
-405 LLISNTVLTSNDILT
+405 TLINVQSLSANDLLI
-420 NAVMGA
+420 NAIMGTC
-426 SVVISTQVALGQFL
+426 VVISTQVALGQFL
-440 SVSQAEADERDEGY
+440 KVSQMEADERHDLHVRRMER
-454 VHQLE
+454 LE
-459 QLKKQLNDAHANV
+459 KQLSRAQANV
-472 ETMAYLNV
+472 EALTILKDN
-480 NDPAYAGCAT
+480 AGGYSECSACT
-490 CAAAD
+490 NAAPVGAGGASPLQCVGVMPIESVDQDEAAD
-495 GNGSAPGSNAQQTL
+495 ERRNAQP
-509 DALRCAGVA
+509 DSKHGM
-518 PKGAGEVAA
+518 
-527 PTDEQDGEGDD
+527 
-538 GGRPV
+538 
-543 RGARLARLMGLD
+543 RLVRLMGLD
-555 EGESITDISK
+555 EGDSIADIRK
-565 ATMRQNAKQMGKQFL
+565 ATMRDNAEQMGKQFL
-580 LSDREIEVLAL
+580 LSDREVEVLAL
-591 YAMGWTQKRVA
+591 YALGWTQKRVA

>member
-1 MRINEAG
+1 MGINIAG
-8 NSIAQRVQGRGGA
+8 DSIARRIQGQTET
-21 SASGQ
+21 SASDQ
-26 PANVSDTVGAEPS
+26 PASVSNAAGTKS
-39 AQTRTDHLVPDDAS
+39 RAQTRTGYLAPDDAAH
-53 NPMPTGMKLLSL
+53 PMPSGMKLLSL
-65 YVPLIPSILG
+65 YIPLIPSILG

-107 LAIMAIIL
+107 LSIMAVIL
-115 AIIGTRKIRLKKR
+115 LVIGTRKIRLKKR
-128 ATNRI
+128 TTNRI
-133 MRTCIALETLCVLL
+133 MRTCIVLETACVIIL
-147 IPLIH
+147 PLVR
-152 LAGIFSPNVHY
+152 LAGVFSPNVHF
-163 WLCVAVT
+163 WLSVAVT

-175 SIFYWLR
+175 AIFYWLR

-207 YICSLIGAYGF
+207 YVCSLIGTYGF
-218 YLAAALTFLQFP
+218 YVAAALALLQFP

-282 FLRGYPDGT
+282 FLRGYPDGV
-291 PIAFQPITRIAYALL
+291 PIAFQPATRVAYGLL
-306 TIGIC
+306 TIAIC
-311 IIVISMM
+311 VIVISMM
-318 MHKRKRVMTV
+318 MHKRKSVMTV

-349 SMPDIGAVFTT
+349 DMPDIGAVFTT

-382 RDPYYYALAGWIVW
+382 RDPYYYALGGWIVW
-396 LGCRAISRV
+396 LGCRAIARV
-405 LLISNTVLTSNDILT
+405 TLINVQSLSTNDLLI
-420 NAVMGA
+420 NAIMGTC
-426 SVVISTQVALGQFL
+426 VVISTQVALGQFL
-440 SVSQAEADERDEGY
+440 KVSQMEADERHDLHVRRMER
-454 VHQLE
+454 LE
-459 QLKKQLNDAHANV
+459 KQLSRAQANV
-472 ETMAYLNV
+472 EALTILKDNAGGYSECSACV
-480 NDPAYAGCAT
+480 N
-490 CAAAD
+490 AAPMGTGGA
-495 GNGSAPGSNAQQTL
+495 SPLQ
-509 DALRCAGVA
+509 CAGVM
-518 PKGAGEVAA
+518 PTENVDQDEAA
-527 PTDEQDGEGDD
+527 DESCNAQPDSKHGM
-538 GGRPV
+538 
-543 RGARLARLMGLD
+543 RLVRLMGLD
-555 EGESITDISK
+555 EGDSIADIRK
-565 ATMRQNAKQMGKQFL
+565 ATMRKNAEQMGKQFL
-580 LSDREIEVLAL
+580 LSDREVEVLAL
-591 YAMGWTQKRVA
+591 YALGWTQKRVA

>member
-8 NSIAQRVQGRGGA
+8 NSIAQRAQGRGGA

-26 PANVSDTVGAEPS
+26 PASASSAVGAKPS
-39 AQTRTDHLVPDDAS
+39 ARTRTGRLAPDDAAH
-53 NPMPTGMKLLSL
+53 PMPTGMKLLSL
-65 YVPLIPSILG
+65 YIPLLPSILG
-75 LCFARAGL
+75 LCFARTGL

-93 TDEGIFTDGAMLVA
+93 TDEGIFTDGSMLVA
-107 LAIMAIIL
+107 LSFMAVIL
-115 AIIGTRKIRLKKR
+115 LVIGTRKIRLKKR
-128 ATNRI
+128 TTNRI
-133 MRTCIALETLCVLL
+133 MRTCVALEALCVLL
-147 IPLIH
+147 LPLTHI
-152 LAGIFSPNVHY
+152 AGAFWPNVHF
-163 WLCVAVT
+163 WLCAAVT
-170 FFGSF
+170 FFASF
-175 SIFYWLR
+175 AIFYWLR

-207 YICSLIGAYGF
+207 YVCSLIGTYGF
-218 YLAAALTFLQFP
+218 YVAAALSLLQFP

-291 PIAFQPITRIAYALL
+291 PIAFQPVTRVAYGLL
-306 TIGIC
+306 TITIC
-311 IIVISMM
+311 CIVISMM
-318 MHKRKRVMTV
+318 MRKRKRVMTV

-349 SMPDIGAVFTT
+349 DMPDIGAVFTT

-368 FTWYIIIAFMSFGW
+368 FAWYIIIAFMSFGW
-382 RDPYYYALAGWIVW
+382 RDPYYYALGGWIVW
-396 LGCRAISRV
+396 LGCRAIARV
-405 LLISNTVLTSNDILT
+405 TLINVQSLSTNDLLI
-420 NAVMGA
+420 NAIMGTC
-426 SVVISTQVALGQFL
+426 VVISTQVALGQFL
-440 SVSQAEADERDEGY
+440 KVSQLEADERHDLHVRRMER
-454 VHQLE
+454 LE
-459 QLKKQLNDAHANV
+459 KQLSRAQANV
-472 ETMAYLNV
+472 EALTILKDNAGDYSECSACANAA
-480 NDPAYAGCAT
+480 PAG
-490 CAAAD
+490 
-495 GNGSAPGSNAQQTL
+495 
-509 DALRCAGVA
+509 AGVA
-518 PKGAGEVAA
+518 SPLQCAGISPVESV
-527 PTDEQDGEGDD
+527 EQNETANENDAT
-538 GGRPV
+538 RPGSS
-543 RGARLARLMGLD
+543 RGMRLVRLMGLD
-555 EGESITDISK
+555 NGDSIADIRK
-565 ATMRQNAKQMGKQFL
+565 VTMRNNAEQMGKQFL
-580 LSDREIEVLAL
+580 LSDREMEVLAL
-591 YAMGWTQKRVA
+591 YALGWTQKRVA

>member
-1 MRINEAG
+1 MGINIAG
-8 NSIAQRVQGRGGA
+8 DSIARRIQGQTET
-21 SASGQ
+21 SASDQ
-26 PANVSDTVGAEPS
+26 PASVSNAAGTKS
-39 AQTRTDHLVPDDAS
+39 RAQTRTGYLAPDDAAH
-53 NPMPTGMKLLSL
+53 PMPSGMKLLSL
-65 YVPLIPSILG
+65 YIPLIPSILG

-107 LAIMAIIL
+107 LSIMAVIL
-115 AIIGTRKIRLKKR
+115 LVIGTRKIRLKKR
-128 ATNRI
+128 TTNRI
-133 MRTCIALETLCVLL
+133 MRTCIVLETACVIIL
-147 IPLIH
+147 PLVR
-152 LAGIFSPNVHY
+152 LAGVFSPNVHF
-163 WLCVAVT
+163 WLSVAVT

-175 SIFYWLR
+175 AIFYWLR

-207 YICSLIGAYGF
+207 YVCSLIGTYGF
-218 YLAAALTFLQFP
+218 YVAAALALLQFP

-282 FLRGYPDGT
+282 FLRGYPDGV
-291 PIAFQPITRIAYALL
+291 PIAFQPATRVAYGLL
-306 TIGIC
+306 TIAIC
-311 IIVISMM
+311 VIVISMM
-318 MHKRKRVMTV
+318 MHKRKSVMTV

-349 SMPDIGAVFTT
+349 DMPDIGAVFTT

-382 RDPYYYALAGWIVW
+382 RDPYYYALGGWIVW
-396 LGCRAISRV
+396 LGCRAIARV
-405 LLISNTVLTSNDILT
+405 TLINVQSLSTNDLLI
-420 NAVMGA
+420 NAIMGTC
-426 SVVISTQVALGQFL
+426 VVISTQVALGQFL
-440 SVSQAEADERDEGY
+440 KVSQMEADERHNLHVRRMER
-454 VHQLE
+454 LE
-459 QLKKQLNDAHANV
+459 KQLSRAQANV
-472 ETMAYLNV
+472 EALTILKDNAGGYSECSACV
-480 NDPAYAGCAT
+480 N
-490 CAAAD
+490 AAPMGTGGA
-495 GNGSAPGSNAQQTL
+495 SPLQ
-509 DALRCAGVA
+509 CAGVM
-518 PKGAGEVAA
+518 PTESVDQDEAA
-527 PTDEQDGEGDD
+527 DESRNAQPDSKHGM
-538 GGRPV
+538 
-543 RGARLARLMGLD
+543 RLVRLMGLD
-555 EGESITDISK
+555 EGDSIADIRK
-565 ATMRQNAKQMGKQFL
+565 ATMRNNAEQMGKQFL
-580 LSDREIEVLAL
+580 LSDREVEVLAL
-591 YAMGWTQKRVA
+591 YALGWTQKRVA

>member
-8 NSIAQRVQGRGGA
+8 DSIAQRAQGQGGA

-26 PANVSDTVGAEPS
+26 PANVLDAVGTESS
-39 AQTRTDHLVPDDAS
+39 AQTRGRLAPDDAAH
-53 NPMPTGMKLLSL
+53 PMPTGMKLLSL
-65 YVPLIPSILG
+65 YIPLIPSILG

-83 IVAGYGSYTH
+83 IAAGYGIYTH

-107 LAIMAIIL
+107 LSIMGVIL
-115 AIIGTRKIRLKKR
+115 LVVGARKIRLKKR
-128 ATNRI
+128 TTNRI
-133 MRTCIALETLCVLL
+133 MRTCIVLEAACALIL
-147 IPLIH
+147 PLAYI
-152 LAGIFSPNVHY
+152 AGLFSPNVHF

-175 SIFYWLR
+175 AIFYWLR

-207 YICSLIGAYGF
+207 YICSLIGTYGF
-218 YLAAALTFLQFP
+218 YVAAALTLLQFP

-240 ANDIESFTPNDDF
+240 ANDIDSFTPNDDF

-262 SKRFLT
+262 SKHFLA

-291 PIAFQPITRIAYALL
+291 PIAFQPVTRVAYGLL
-306 TIGIC
+306 TITIC
-311 IIVISMM
+311 CIVISMM
-318 MHKRKRVMTV
+318 MRKRKRVMTV

-349 SMPDIGAVFTT
+349 DMPDIGAVFTT
-360 TLNALLVA
+360 TLNALLMA
-368 FTWYIIIAFMSFGW
+368 FAWYIIIAFMSFGW
-382 RDPYYYALAGWIVW
+382 RDPYYYALGGWIVW
-396 LGCRAISRV
+396 LGCRAIARV
-405 LLISNTVLTSNDILT
+405 TLINVQSLSTNDLLI
-420 NAVMGA
+420 NAIMGTC
-426 SVVISTQVALGQFL
+426 VVISTQVALGQFL
-440 SVSQAEADERDEGY
+440 KVSQLEADERHDLHVRRMER
-454 VHQLE
+454 LE
-459 QLKKQLNDAHANV
+459 KQLSRAQANV
-472 ETMAYLNV
+472 EALTILKDNAGGYSECSACANAAPVSAGTASPLQCAGISPVENV
-480 NDPAYAGCAT
+480 EQDETAE
-490 CAAAD
+490 D
-495 GNGSAPGSNAQQTL
+495 NGTTRPGSSH
-509 DALRCAGVA
+509 GM
-518 PKGAGEVAA
+518 
-527 PTDEQDGEGDD
+527 
-538 GGRPV
+538 
-543 RGARLARLMGLD
+543 RLVRLMGLD
-555 EGESITDISK
+555 EGDSIADIRK
-565 ATMRQNAKQMGKQFL
+565 ATMRNNAEQMGKQFL
-580 LSDREIEVLAL
+580 LSDREVEVLAL
-591 YAMGWTQKRVA
+591 YALGWTQKRVA

>member
-382 RDPYYYALAGWIVW
+382 RDPYYYALGGWIVW
-396 LGCRAISRV
+396 LGCRAIARV
-405 LLISNTVLTSNDILT
+405 TLINVQSLSTNDLLI
-420 NAVMGA
+420 NAIMGTC
-426 SVVISTQVALGQFL
+426 VVISTQVALGQFL
-440 SVSQAEADERDEGY
+440 RVSQLEADERHDLHVRRMER
-454 VHQLE
+454 LE
-459 QLKKQLNDAHANV
+459 KQLARAQANV
-472 ETMAYLNV
+472 EALTILKDN
-480 NDPAYAGCAT
+480 AGGYSE
-490 CAAAD
+490 CAACANTTPV
-495 GNGSAPGSNAQQTL
+495 GAGTASPLQ
-509 DALRCAGVA
+509 CAGITPVENTEPDETA
-518 PKGAGEVAA
+518 DESGAAQPDSVHGM
-527 PTDEQDGEGDD
+527 
-538 GGRPV
+538 
-543 RGARLARLMGLD
+543 RLVRLMGLD
-555 EGESITDISK
+555 EGDSIADIRK
-565 ATMRQNAKQMGKQFL
+565 ATMRSNAEQMGKQFL
-580 LSDREIEVLAL
+580 LSDREVEVLAF
-591 YAMGWTQKRVA
+591 YALGWTQKRVA